1 VTAFAFERLVGWR
14 YTRGGRA
21 LDGRDR
27 FISFIGVL
35 AVAGIALGVAA
46 LIVVLS
52 VVNGFQRE
60 VRDRMLTV
68 IPHIEV
74 LPRLPGTDWRTLAAD
89 LRADPRIIGAAPFV
103 TGQVVVARDD
113 RMRGALVRGID
124 PAVEAEVSDIGREMT
139 AGSLDALQPGAR
151 AVVLGAALA
160 RVLDVDIGDR
170 INLITPRASERRA
183 EDTAAGPATG
193 VDAGPATLLEAGPA
207 ARADAGPRAGSDAGP
222 TLGSGPAMSTLVPN
236 VGRYAVV
243 GVFESGHHDYD
254 STLILMAAEDAHG
267 YFGNRALSG
276 LRLRVSD
283 PDEAPVIA
291 SDLARRLGRGVA
303 IRDWSAE
310 NRIWFASVQV
320 QKRMLAL
327 ILALIIGV
335 AAFNLVAMLVMVVTD
350 KRPDIAILRT
360 LGATPQS
367 ILSIFMIQGAI
378 IGCIGTVVGTG
389 LGIALALNLGRLVG
403 WIEGLAGFRV
413 IDPAVYLLSDL
424 PSEVRPAE
432 VIAIAAASLAL
443 ALVATIYPSLRAA
456 RVRPAQALR
465 HE

>member
-1 VTAFAFERLVGWR
+1 MTAFAFERLVGWR

-68 IPHIEV
+68 VPHIEV
-74 LPRLPGTDWRTLAAD
+74 LPRFLNTDWRALAAE
-89 LRADPRIIGAAPFV
+89 LRTDARIVGAAPFV

-124 PAVEAEVSDIGREMT
+124 PAVESEVSDIGREMT
-139 AGSLDALQPGAR
+139 AGSLDALRPGSR
-151 AVVLGAALA
+151 GVVLGAALA
-160 RVLDVDIGDR
+160 RVLDVTVGDR
-170 INLITPRASERRA
+170 INLITPRAPERRRV
-183 EDTAAGPATG
+183 DDAAT
-193 VDAGPATLLEAGPA
+193 GPA
-207 ARADAGPRAGSDAGP
+207 ADAAAGSAAGSMGASNV
-222 TLGSGPAMSTLVPN
+222 GSGAGSMGASAAGSGVTVATLVPN

-254 STLILMAAEDAHG
+254 STLILMAAQDAQD
-267 YFGNRALSG
+267 YFGDRALSG
-276 LRLRVSD
+276 LRLRVSN
-283 PDEAPVIA
+283 PDEAPAIA
-291 SDLARRLGRGVA
+291 SDLARQLGRGVA

-378 IGCIGTVVGTG
+378 IGCIGTFVGTG
-389 LGIALALNLGRLVG
+389 LGILLAINLGRLVG
-403 WIEGLAGFRV
+403 WVERVAGFRV

-432 VIAIAAASLAL
+432 VIVIAAASLAL

>member
-1 VTAFAFERLVGWR
+1 MTAFAFERLVGWR

-68 IPHIEV
+68 VPHIEV
-74 LPRLPGTDWRTLAAD
+74 LPRFLDTDWRALAAE
-89 LRADPRIIGAAPFV
+89 LRTDARIIGAAPFV

-124 PAVEAEVSDIGREMT
+124 PAVESEVSDIGREMT
-139 AGSLDALQPGAR
+139 AGSLDALRPGSR
-151 AVVLGAALA
+151 GVVLGAALA
-160 RVLDVDIGDR
+160 RVLDVTVGDR
-170 INLITPRASERRA
+170 INLITPRAPERRRV
-183 EDTAAGPATG
+183 DDAAT
-193 VDAGPATLLEAGPA
+193 GPA
-207 ARADAGPRAGSDAGP
+207 ADAAAGSAAGSMGASNV
-222 TLGSGPAMSTLVPN
+222 GSGAGSMGASAAGSGVTVATLVPN

-254 STLILMAAEDAHG
+254 STLILMAAQDAQD
-267 YFGNRALSG
+267 YFGDRALSG
-276 LRLRVSD
+276 LRLRVSN
-283 PDEAPVIA
+283 PDEAPAIA
-291 SDLARRLGRGVA
+291 SDLARQLGRGVA

-378 IGCIGTVVGTG
+378 IGCIGTFVGTG
-389 LGIALALNLGRLVG
+389 LGILLAINLGRLVG
-403 WIEGLAGFRV
+403 WVERVAGFRV

-432 VIAIAAASLAL
+432 VIVIAAASLAL